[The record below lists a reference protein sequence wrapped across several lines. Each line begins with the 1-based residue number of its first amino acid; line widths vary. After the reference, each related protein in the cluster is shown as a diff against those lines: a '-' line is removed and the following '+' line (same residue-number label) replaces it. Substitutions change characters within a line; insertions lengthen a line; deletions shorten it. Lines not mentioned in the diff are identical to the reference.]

1 MSIPSGLMVGTG
13 EYTTGYVHG
22 SPSESDKSAGVI
34 ALTMFDLRR
43 RGKVAGLS
51 MVGTTGTKFP
61 GIRAHLQRA
70 IGETYRDLD
79 VSCRTFPE
87 DTVERDPE
95 AYLLALDSLSAGDFV
110 TIFTPDNTHFRIA
123 MEAVTRRLHVLIAK
137 PLVKTLAE
145 HHELVQAAKRN
156 NVLVAL
162 EVHKRWDPIY
172 ADARDRI
179 RSLGDFSSFNS
190 YMSQPKTQLETF
202 KGWAAA
208 SDISYYLNAH
218 HIDFH
223 AWAVTGRALPRSV
236 YATAA
241 TGVAAA
247 KGIKTE
253 DTISLHVTWEN
264 LVSGNIGT
272 ATYTSSW
279 IAPPSDVHS
288 QQRFFYM
295 GHNGEVSVDQAHR
308 GYSLATDAKGFASA
322 NPLFMKYA
330 PDVNGRFAGQ
340 LGYGYRSI
348 EAFVDAVIAIR
359 SGDSQ
364 PAELGH
370 VVATAHDTLLVTAI
384 LEAGRRSL
392 DSGTIQR
399 IEYDDTGLPCNLLA
413 NPS

>member
-1 MSIPSGLMVGTG
+1 MRDRVVIPNGLMIGTG

-22 SPSESDKSAGVI
+22 AASQSDKGAGVV

-43 RGKVAGLS
+43 RGKVAQLS
-51 MVGTTGTKFP
+51 MVGTNGTKFP

-70 IGETYRDLD
+70 IAETYRDLD
-79 VSCRTFPE
+79 VSCKTIPE

-95 AYLLALDSLSAGDFV
+95 AYLIALDSMSPGDFV
-110 TIFTPDNTHFRIA
+110 TIFTPDNTHFQIA
-123 MEAVTRRLHVLIAK
+123 MEAVKRRLHVLIAK
-137 PLVKTLAE
+137 PLVKLLSE
-145 HHELVQAAKRN
+145 HRELVQAAKQN
-156 NVLVAL
+156 DVLVAM

-179 RSLGDFSSFNS
+179 RNLGDFSSFAS

-202 KGWAAA
+202 KGWASA

-223 AWAVTGRALPRSV
+223 AWSIAGRALPRSV

-241 TGVAAA
+241 TGLATS
-247 KGIKTE
+247 KGIETE

-264 LVSGNIGT
+264 LVSGHLAT

-295 GHNGEVSVDQAHR
+295 GQGGEVSVDQAHR
-308 GYSLATDAKGFASA
+308 GYTVATDGKGFASA
-322 NPLFMKYA
+322 NPLFMKYT
-330 PDVNGRFAGQ
+330 PGVNGQ
-340 LGYGYRSI
+340 I
-348 EAFVDAVIAIR
+348 C
-359 SGDSQ
+359 
-364 PAELGH
+364 
-370 VVATAHDTLLVTAI
+370 
-384 LEAGRRSL
+384 
-392 DSGTIQR
+392 GTVR
-399 IEYDDTGLPCNLLA
+399 IWL
-413 NPS
+413 SKS